1 LGQKLA
7 NKLSLIGEKK
17 LQFVLA
23 QSENKLAKNW
33 SSLGEKM
40 GDKKESSSTVK
51 LGNWNFRL
59 FPQQRIN

>member
-23 QSENKLAKNW
+23 QLENKLAKNW

-51 LGNWNFRL
+51 
-59 FPQQRIN
+59 